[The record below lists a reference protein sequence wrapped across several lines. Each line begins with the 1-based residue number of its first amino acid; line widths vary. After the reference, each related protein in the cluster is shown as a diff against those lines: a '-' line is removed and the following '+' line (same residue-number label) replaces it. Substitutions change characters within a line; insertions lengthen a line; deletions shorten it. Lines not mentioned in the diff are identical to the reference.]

1 MYGLTNYR
9 NNENSI
15 FDPFKD
21 SSSADFFPMICPK
34 TAAAPI

>member
-21 SSSADFFPMICPK
+21 LFGGLFPMICPK